1 MNELKATAGPWF
13 ADRDGRIWRRH
24 PDELYENGG
33 GVAGDRPIASAHVGW
48 YGEDVQGYPADANAA
63 LIAAAPELYSALATL
78 MLYFTSGN
86 SVPVEKATIQTESED
101 IKRCFAALKK
111 ARGE

>member
-63 LIAAAPELYSALATL
+63 LIAAAPTMYHALQQCLQMIADECADGEYHDVYL
-78 MLYFTSGN
+78 SGEA
-86 SVPVEKATIQTESED
+86 V
-101 IKRCFAALKK
+101 LKK

>member
-63 LIAAAPELYSALATL
+63 LIAAAPEIDKSLLTMCNLWVSVCNAQGWAPDHVVQYGEAL
-78 MLYFTSGN
+78 
-86 SVPVEKATIQTESED
+86 
-101 IKRCFAALKK
+101 AALKK